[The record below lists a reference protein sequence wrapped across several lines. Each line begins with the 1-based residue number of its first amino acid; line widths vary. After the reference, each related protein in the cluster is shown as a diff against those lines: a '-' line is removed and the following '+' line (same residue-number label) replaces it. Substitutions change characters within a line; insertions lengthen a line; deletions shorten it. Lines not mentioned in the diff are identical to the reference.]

1 MSRSSLSVSL
11 LAVLA
16 IVFAPGCAYLF
27 HGTSDEIHIQSG
39 DPKAE
44 LYLNDE
50 AVGIAS
56 ATATV
61 DRDKT
66 YTIQAKEL
74 GCETRTVQTGD
85 KFDPISLLGIF
96 LDAGIISI
104 LIIDMGISGAAWKTY
119 PLTYTVNPICA
130 AQSDRPSVGV
140 APHAALVAPD
150 QTLANPAAVRATDAP
165 NPPRTANPNVG
176 DQWNPAD
183 HTY

>member
-1 MSRSSLSVSL
+1 MKSTSK
-11 LAVLA
+11 AA
-16 IVFAPGCAYLF
+16 IR
-27 HGTSDEIHIQSG
+27 SG

-66 YTIQAKEL
+66 YTIQAKEA
-74 GCETRTVQTGD
+74 GCQTRTVQTGD

-96 LDAGIISI
+96 LDLGIVSI

-119 PLTYTVNPICA
+119 PLTYTVNPICPLN
-130 AQSDRPSVGV
+130 S
-140 APHAALVAPD
+140 
-150 QTLANPAAVRATDAP
+150 QTSQTPQT
-165 NPPRTANPNVG
+165 
-176 DQWNPAD
+176 
-183 HTY
+183 

>member
-1 MSRSSLSVSL
+1 MSKSSLVVRL

-16 IVFAPGCAYLF
+16 VLFAPSCAYLF

-61 DRDKT
+61 DRDRT
-66 YTIQAKEL
+66 YTIQAKEA
-74 GCETRTVQTGD
+74 GCQTRTVQTGD

-96 LDAGIISI
+96 LDAGIVSI

-119 PLTYTVNPICA
+119 PLTYTVNPICS
-130 AQSDRPSVGV
+130 QNS
-140 APHAALVAPD
+140 
-150 QTLANPAAVRATDAP
+150 QTSQTPQT
-165 NPPRTANPNVG
+165 
-176 DQWNPAD
+176 
-183 HTY
+183 